1 AGERRADRGR
11 RRTHQTRAG
20 ADDRNRAPG
29 SQPDVNVSRD
39 DHADHHPGRR
49 GSPAAGGRRG
59 PVVAGVGGQC
69 PAAGGHLVGLSRRPA
84 RLDRCLLHRVLH
96 RRAGL
101 RRHVVVTSAEP
112 SPAATPYDTAFCA
125 ALNNEHAVI
134 YGYGIVSAHC
144 APEVNT
150 LVSSALNQHRQRRDA
165 VMATL
170 TGRSVTAPVAAAGY
184 QLPMPVNNPSD
195 AARLAA
201 SMEKDTEATW
211 RAVIEQAQSDQD
223 RTFAVTALTQ
233 SAVLAA
239 KWKQAQGDW
248 PITTAFPGA
257 D

>member
-1 AGERRADRGR
+1 M
-11 RRTHQTRAG
+11 
-20 ADDRNRAPG
+20 
-29 SQPDVNVSRD
+29 
-39 DHADHHPGRR
+39 
-49 GSPAAGGRRG
+49 
-59 PVVAGVGGQC
+59 
-69 PAAGGHLVGLSRRPA
+69 
-84 RLDRCLLHRVLH
+84 
-96 RRAGL
+96 
-101 RRHVVVTSAEP
+101 TSAEP
-112 SPAATPYDTAFCA
+112 SPAATPSGTALCA

-150 LVSSALNQHRQRRDA
+150 LVSFALTEHRQRRDA
-165 VMATL
+165 VIAML

-195 AARLAA
+195 AGRLAA
-201 SMEKDTEATW
+201 RMEKDTQATW
-211 RAVIEQAQSDQD
+211 RAVIEQAQSDHD

-239 KWKQAQGDW
+239 KWKQSQGDW